1 MAALRY
7 IDLVLLWLTVPVALA
22 VGAPQLGVLL
32 AAVAW
37 TAQRLVAI
45 AVDRRARQRDNVRD
59 AIALNMATM
68 LGRMWLVGC
77 TIVIAAFAGDR
88 EDGAAAA
95 VVLLIVFTISL
106 ATTILTRALSSDRAG
121 PQTPTH
127 A

>member
-68 LGRMWLVGC
+68 LGRMWLVGRRRGRRP
-77 TIVIAAFAGDR
+77 AER
-88 EDGAAAA
+88 AA
-95 VVLLIVFTISL
+95 VAAGHEHDVNLVV
-106 ATTILTRALSSDRAG
+106 ARRRRRRAG
-121 PQTPTH
+121 GARRVAVRAPRRAVTRR
-127 A
+127 